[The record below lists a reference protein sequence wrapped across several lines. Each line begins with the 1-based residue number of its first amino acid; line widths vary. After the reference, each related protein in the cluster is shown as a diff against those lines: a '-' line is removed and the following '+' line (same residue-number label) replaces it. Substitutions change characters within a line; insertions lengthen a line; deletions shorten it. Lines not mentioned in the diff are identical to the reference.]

1 MKPLSIAQ
9 IGSADEGGGAATV
22 ARGLMSGY
30 AARGHRVWHVVGRKR
45 GDDPNVVLLPDDDRL
60 AYRISGYAAAQ
71 RGLRRLAARYPNRGL
86 GLISRTLRLA
96 THPGAVRSRR
106 RGLEDFDFPGSAACI
121 DGLGS
126 RPDVV
131 HGHNLQGDY
140 FDLRA
145 LVAIS
150 ARVPTMLTLHD
161 MWLLTGHCAYALG
174 CDRWKHGCGDCPDL
188 HLDPPIQ
195 RDATRENL
203 QRKHDVVARSTLH
216 IVTPSQWLADQVRE
230 SLLGPVVKTVTV
242 IPNGVDV
249 TVFKPAERMAV
260 RAELGLRPDAFVV
273 LLTTGSHGSMWK
285 DDGTLKDAVGR
296 LSERRLS
303 KPIQFVAIGR
313 ASAVVPGSPTMSV
326 PFQHDPRM
334 MAKYFQAADL
344 YLHAARADTSPLTV
358 LEAMACGTPVIA
370 TRTGGIPEQIDG
382 RNGVL
387 VAPRDG
393 REMADA
399 VERLLNDTGARL
411 TIGGN
416 AAAAVTAKFTLDR
429 QVEAYLAFY
438 RNLLAQLPRPCAN

>member
-60 AYRISGYAAAQ
+60 AYRLSGYAAAQ
-71 RGLRRLAARYPNRGL
+71 RALRRLAARFPNRGL
-86 GLISRTLRLA
+86 GLISRSLRLA
-96 THPGAVRSRR
+96 THPGVIRSRR
-106 RGLEDFDFPGSAACI
+106 RGLEDFDFPGSAECI
-121 DGLGS
+121 DNLGGT
-126 RPDVV
+126 PDIV

-174 CDRWKHGCGDCPDL
+174 CDRWKRGCGDCPDL
-188 HLDPPIQ
+188 QLDPPIQ

-203 QRKHDVVARSTLH
+203 RRKQDVFARSTLH
-216 IVTPSQWLADQVRE
+216 VVTPSRWLADQVRD
-230 SLLGPVVKTVTV
+230 SLLAPVVKTVTV
-242 IPNGVDV
+242 IPNGVDT
-249 TVFKPAERMAV
+249 TVFNPAGRIAA
-260 RAELGLRPDAFVV
+260 RAALGLRADAFVV

-285 DDGTLKDAVGR
+285 DDGTLKDCVRR
-296 LSERRLS
+296 LSELRLS
-303 KPIQFVAIGR
+303 KPIQFVTVGR
-313 ASAVVPGSPTMSV
+313 DSAVVAGSPTLAV
-326 PFQHDPRM
+326 PFQHDARM

-344 YLHAARADTSPLTV
+344 YLHAARADTCPLTV
-358 LEAMACGTPVIA
+358 LEAMACGTPVVA
-370 TRTGGIPEQIDG
+370 TRIGGIPEQVDE
-382 RNGVL
+382 RTGVL
-387 VAPRDG
+387 VAPRNG

-399 VERLLNDTGARL
+399 VERILNDEDRRL
-411 TIGGN
+411 TLGDN
-416 AAAAVTAKFTLDR
+416 AARAVAEKFTLDR
-429 QVEAYLAFY
+429 QVDAYLAFY
-438 RNLLAQLPRPCAN
+438 RSLLERLPEPCAN